1 MSLQHI
7 RTAVDPEQILKG
19 DVVIIKRTYASFA
32 GSGQHR
38 TKCTKCGNLF
48 PTEYRRMAKSGKRQ
62 LEVRNIPQCRPCRSR
77 YHAERRFKKALLA
90 DIDEHNARA
99 LPAPS
104 LPRLENW
111 SIYGYYAEGILRGK
125 HPTSTW
131 LFDGDRV
138 ATSAILSRQKDTT
151 GRETITTKNGTVYEL
166 GVPA

>member
-7 RTAVDPEQILKG
+7 RTAVDPDLVLKG
-19 DVVIIKRTYASFA
+19 DVVIIKRTYTDHA
-32 GSGQHR
+32 GRGRHR
-38 TKCTKCGNLF
+38 TVCTRCSNLF
-48 PTEYRRMAKSGKRQ
+48 PTELRRMASSGPRA

-77 YHAERRFKKALLA
+77 YSAERRFKKALLA
-90 DIDEHNARA
+90 AIDEHNARA

-111 SIYGYYAEGILRGK
+111 SICGNYAEGILRGK